1 MVTSCNT
8 LHLDYLS
15 HRIGALVLASPW
27 DTGFHRQNQS
37 ILARSVPCSQPSRL
51 PEKRVTIT
59 QFRPRRQREMQGL
72 PLPARY
78 PPDFAALHHTRF
90 SSARKRP
97 AGHLRCSTAFAAGAH
112 ATQQKTV
119 SAENTSLNEDTLFQ
133 INVTEWKPLFKNTKY
148 NTLLTKSFV
157 NHYIQSIEKR

>member
-1 MVTSCNT
+1 
-8 LHLDYLS
+8 
-15 HRIGALVLASPW
+15 
-27 DTGFHRQNQS
+27 
-37 ILARSVPCSQPSRL
+37 
-51 PEKRVTIT
+51 
-59 QFRPRRQREMQGL
+59 MQGP

-78 PPDFAALHHTRF
+78 PSDFAALHHTRF

-119 SAENTSLNEDTLFQ
+119 SAGNTSLNEDTLFQ
-133 INVTEWKPLFKNTKY
+133 INITEWKPLFKNTKY